1 VIWVLH
7 RKPKK
12 TRKTADLARWTRGRY
27 LWDAGD
33 RSPTRVMM
41 MVSADRT
48 KVLQMAIL
56 SMMRAV
62 RTVFCDVLENAALLT
77 DQVVGRRKVI

>member
-1 VIWVLH
+1 
-7 RKPKK
+7 
-12 TRKTADLARWTRGRY
+12 
-27 LWDAGD
+27 
-33 RSPTRVMM
+33 
-41 MVSADRT
+41 
-48 KVLQMAIL
+48 MAIL